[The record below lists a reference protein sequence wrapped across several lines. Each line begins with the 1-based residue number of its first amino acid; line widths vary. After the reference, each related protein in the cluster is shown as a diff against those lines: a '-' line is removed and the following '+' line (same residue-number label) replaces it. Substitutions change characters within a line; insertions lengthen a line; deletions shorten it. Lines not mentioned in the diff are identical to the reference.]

1 MMKIE
6 NERLELSDELSRHIF
21 SSGPENGLKLIR
33 DLPDL
38 TAKARGNCLLLEGS
52 HEKILLVKRFLE
64 ILGQR
69 IEQHEAVNSIEIRRL
84 FSQITSVKP
93 LIEGVAGDLNF

>member
-21 SSGPENGLKLIR
+21 SSEPENGLKLIR

-38 TAKARGNCLLLEGS
+38 TAKAREIACCS
-52 HEKILLVKRFLE
+52 KDRMKRFFL
-64 ILGQR
+64 
-69 IEQHEAVNSIEIRRL
+69 
-84 FSQITSVKP
+84 
-93 LIEGVAGDLNF
+93 